1 MRMLSPRSLPR
12 DRNKIWER
20 GDIQTKKAENNSE
33 DAEAQV
39 VAKGQEQDLGK
50 GYYQQRMQRRTVRML
65 RPR

>member
-1 MRMLSPRSLPR
+1 VRMLSPRSLPR
-12 DRNKIWER
+12 DRNRIWER

-39 VAKGQEQDLGK
+39 VAQGQKKDLGN
-50 GYYQQRMQRRTVRML
+50 GYYQQRQQKTTVRML